1 MPARLA
7 SPTPRPPA
15 APDGV
20 LTVNLHTGAA
30 EFGERQW
37 DALLGPDGFYSSHR
51 WIRSLELAHGPQPV
65 LAATAGGLRGVLPT
79 WTSSGT
85 EAGGLFGLSGMTQQL
100 IPIPSH
106 QVLWLGPRRA
116 TAATITCT
124 RDAMRPRTLH
134 ALLEAARRLAAG
146 RGLAGAVWPYLT
158 GAHALE
164 AAACHPLAQAVLCT
178 ADTYVPVP
186 AGGMRALE
194 AAARSKD
201 RRLWRREQGQFARS
215 ATVEWTPLTAEVCTR
230 IAPLLAATRAK
241 YGAGGG
247 SALIH
252 RTLRAQ
258 LDTGVADQ
266 AVVALARTRHDHV
279 VRAAAVFYRH
289 GSTLH
294 GRYWGTDPAAP
305 PGAYFALTIY
315 QAIDWAARHGVSRLH
330 LSVSATA
337 AKTRRGAQVTPLA
350 LVHLPADADGR
361 IDPASLRRH
370 NLRTAQQWTHA
381 GSDAWTRW
389 TSPGM

>member
-7 SPTPRPPA
+7 PPTPRPPAAPA

-65 LAATAGGLRGVLPT
+65 LAATAGRLRGVLPT
-79 WTSSGT
+79 WTSSDSST
-85 EAGGLFGLSGMTQQL
+85 LFDLSEMTQQL
-100 IPIPSH
+100 IPSRE
-106 QVLWLGPRRA
+106 VLWLGPRRA

-124 RDAMRPRTLH
+124 RDTMRPRTLH
-134 ALLEAARRLAAG
+134 ALLEAARQLAA
-146 RGLAGAVWPYLT
+146 RRRLAGAVWPYLT

-194 AAARSKD
+194 AAVRSKD
-201 RRLWRREQGQFARS
+201 RRLWRREQEQFARS
-215 ATVEWTPLTAEVCTR
+215 ATVEWTPLTAELCTR

-241 YGAGGG
+241 YGDAGG
-247 SALIH
+247 STLIH

-289 GSTLH
+289 DSTLH
-294 GRYWGTDPAAP
+294 GRYWGTDPTAP
-305 PGAYFALTIY
+305 AGAYFALTIY
-315 QAIDWAARHGVSRLH
+315 QAIDWAARHGMRRLH

-381 GSDAWTRW
+381 GSDVWTRW
-389 TSPGM
+389 NSPGM

>member
-1 MPARLA
+1 
-7 SPTPRPPA
+7 
-15 APDGV
+15 
-20 LTVNLHTGAA
+20 
-30 EFGERQW
+30 
-37 DALLGPDGFYSSHR
+37 
-51 WIRSLELAHGPQPV
+51 
-65 LAATAGGLRGVLPT
+65 
-79 WTSSGT
+79 
-85 EAGGLFGLSGMTQQL
+85 
-100 IPIPSH
+100 
-106 QVLWLGPRRA
+106 
-116 TAATITCT
+116 
-124 RDAMRPRTLH
+124 
-134 ALLEAARRLAAG
+134 
-146 RGLAGAVWPYLT
+146 VWPYLT

-178 ADTYVPVP
+178 ADTFVPVP

-201 RRLWRREQGQFARS
+201 RRLWRREQEQFARS

-230 IAPLLAATRAK
+230 ITPLLAATRAK

-252 RTLRAQ
+252 RTLQAQ
-258 LDTGVADQ
+258 LDTGVAGQ

-315 QAIDWAARHGVSRLH
+315 QAIDWAARHGMRRLH

-337 AKTRRGAQVTPLA
+337 AKTRRGAQATPLA
-350 LVHLPADADGR
+350 LVHLPAGADGR